1 VPRKD
6 DLSTVVLEGVE
17 NSLIGG
23 MCYTQCRD
31 RSGAGFGFLP
41 LLIEQSGKSRK
52 VIEAIVGV
60 PHTNPFQRAAANV
73 HASDTVINVAPS
85 QRLVELLK
93 TCKIHRLSGV
103 IAVGTR
109 RLEDIREGVFHP
121 GRYSVIRSVGDH
133 TGNPAKGHQCFGQ
146 CGKTLRVAEK
156 IACPHHHIRTQFDQ
170 LSNPPHAGAVPGRHV
185 DVAEVQNP
193 NGLTTGVEYGKG
205 FSSYTKVFP
214 LD

>member
-1 VPRKD
+1 
-6 DLSTVVLEGVE
+6 
-17 NSLIGG
+17 
-23 MCYTQCRD
+23 
-31 RSGAGFGFLP
+31 
-41 LLIEQSGKSRK
+41 
-52 VIEAIVGV
+52 
-60 PHTNPFQRAAANV
+60 
-73 HASDTVINVAPS
+73 
-85 QRLVELLK
+85 LVELLK

-109 RLEDIREGVFHP
+109 RLEDIREGVLHP
-121 GRYSVIRSVGDH
+121 GGYSVIRSVGYH
-133 TGNPAKGHQCFGQ
+133 SGNPAKGHQRFGQ

-170 LSNPPHAGAVPGRHV
+170 LSNPTHSGAVPRRHV
-185 DVAEVQNP
+185 NVAEVQNP